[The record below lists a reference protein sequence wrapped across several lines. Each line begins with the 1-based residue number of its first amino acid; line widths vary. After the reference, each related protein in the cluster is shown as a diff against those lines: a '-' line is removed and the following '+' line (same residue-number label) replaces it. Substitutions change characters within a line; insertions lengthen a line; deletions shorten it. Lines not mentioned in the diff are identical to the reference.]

1 MALDLRDLF
10 LRKAFPTAAS
20 TFEQSFS
27 FETKKSRDKNK
38 EQRPMPSTLFYLAA
52 TTVVFVG
59 RRVFVGSFEACITLS
74 MQHGRLNS
82 AILFLAIAR
91 RSAFFF
97 CVNDCVNSFQAYQ

>member
-1 MALDLRDLF
+1 
-10 LRKAFPTAAS
+10 
-20 TFEQSFS
+20 
-27 FETKKSRDKNK
+27 
-38 EQRPMPSTLFYLAA
+38 MPSTFFYLAA

-59 RRVFVGSFEACITLS
+59 RRVFVGSFKACITLS

-97 CVNDCVNSFQAYQ
+97 KVNDCVNCFDAEDGMGLQRLRAILVH

>member
-1 MALDLRDLF
+1 
-10 LRKAFPTAAS
+10 
-20 TFEQSFS
+20 
-27 FETKKSRDKNK
+27 
-38 EQRPMPSTLFYLAA
+38 MPSTLFFLAA

-59 RRVFVGSFEACITLS
+59 RRVFIGSFGACNRLS

-97 CVNDCVNSFQAYQ
+97 IVNDCVNCFELYQLNAPQRLRAILVH